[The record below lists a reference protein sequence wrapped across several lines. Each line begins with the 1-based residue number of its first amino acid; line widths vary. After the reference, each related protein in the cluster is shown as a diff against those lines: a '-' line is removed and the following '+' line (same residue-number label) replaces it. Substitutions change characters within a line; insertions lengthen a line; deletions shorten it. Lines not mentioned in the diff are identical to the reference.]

1 MPASITLPRQ
11 PPPPTLPS
19 LSAGRLVV
27 DVLRVSTMDG
37 NHVMTMTSSPMSWN
51 LVNPEGAARPTSLRP
66 APRPTDLD
74 GKTIGL
80 AWNGKPGGEEA
91 LEEIA
96 RLLGQHI
103 RGVQFIRYWQDVP
116 ESVAPRELSPD
127 TIQAM
132 AAHAP
137 DVVIVCQAD

>member
-1 MPASITLPRQ
+1 MV
-11 PPPPTLPS
+11 
-19 LSAGRLVV
+19 RL
-27 DVLRVSTMDG
+27 TMHGD
-37 NHVMTMTSSPMSWN
+37 HVMMPSSSMSWN
-51 LVNPEGAARPTSLRP
+51 LVNPEGAARPVSLRP

-96 RLLGQHI
+96 RLLGERI
-103 RGVQFIRYWQDVP
+103 RGVQFIRYWQELPD
-116 ESVAPRELSPD
+116 SVAPRELSPH

-132 AAHAP
+132 AAREP
-137 DVVIVCQAD
+137 DLVIVSQAD